1 MIRSIYRARPVILIA
16 AGAVVAGCSTFKDQ
30 LLSPQ
35 QPGVIGPEAV
45 ASPTAADALRQGAIS
60 RLKTATVGGTGNG
73 GAAVMTMGGLLADEW
88 KSGDTFSQRVETD
101 QRTIQGDNGEVA
113 PFYQAEQRARG
124 SAKDAIEA
132 LRKFLPEPAANIAQ
146 MYWAMG
152 LAELQLSEQFC
163 NGVPYGEIN
172 DGVPTY
178 TNPLTNAEGFA
189 LALAHIDSGL
199 ALATATDT
207 FAVNTK
213 YNLLAAKAR
222 ILVNQGKFAEAATV
236 AAGVPTAYR
245 WYMTFSTT
253 TGDNPIWSYNNSQK
267 RWVVGDSFDTQGLIK
282 NALPFASA
290 KDPRVPVAGTS
301 VNSSLKLA
309 FDNGTQFVN
318 QTLFNRSDWIP
329 IVSGIDARLIEA
341 EAKLN
346 ANDIAGMM
354 TILNALRAAPQA
366 LSNAFNTPV
375 MAALPNPA
383 NQTEATNL
391 YFREKAFWQ
400 FSRGF
405 RLGDLRRL
413 IRQYKRTQDQVFPV
427 GTFFKN
433 GNPPY
438 GTDVNFPVVRT
449 STIDEGANP
458 NFHGCIDRSA

>member
-354 TILNALRAAPQA
+354 TILNALRT
-366 LSNAFNTPV
+366 STPRPV
-375 MAALPNPA
+375 IGVTTIPAMATLATPA
-383 NQTEATNL
+383 NQADATSL
-391 YFREKAFWQ
+391 LFREKAFWT
-400 FSRGF
+400 FGRGQ
-405 RLGDLRRL
+405 RLADLRRL
-413 IRQYKRTQDQVFPV
+413 VRQYGRTDDQVFPT
-427 GTFFKN
+427 GTYFK
-433 GNPPY
+433 GGKY
-438 GTDVNFPVVRT
+438 GTDENFPVPSSEQV
-449 STIDEGANP
+449 NP
-458 NFHGCIDRSA
+458 LFTGCLDRKA